1 MSRSSSMR
9 VVGAIRS
16 IELHLM
22 GAKFVGVTPRQVAK
36 IEIDIERATNDRNED
51 IAVENLAGMSFH
63 GPPELLP
70 RFSVGDRVAIVTAEG
85 LQIASIRHSP
95 VS

>member
-1 MSRSSSMR
+1 MR

-22 GAKFVGVTPRQVAK
+22 GARFVGITPRQVAK
-36 IEIDIERATNDRNED
+36 IELDIERATSDNEEE

-70 RFSVGDRVAIVTAEG
+70 RFSVGDRVTIVTAEG
-85 LQIASIRHSP
+85 LQIASIKMSP

>member
-1 MSRSSSMR
+1 MR

-16 IELHLM
+16 IELHLV
-22 GAKFVGVTPRQVAK
+22 GARFVGITPRQVAK
-36 IEIDIERATNDRNED
+36 IELDIERATSDNEED
-51 IAVENLAGMSFH
+51 IEVENLAGMSFH

-85 LQIASIRHSP
+85 LQIASIRLSP

>member
-1 MSRSSSMR
+1 MR
-9 VVGAIRS
+9 IVGAIRS
-16 IELHLM
+16 IELHLV
-22 GAKFVGVTPRQVAK
+22 GAKFVGITPRQVSK
-36 IEIDIERATNDRNED
+36 LELDIERAFNDSDED

-70 RFSVGDRVAIVTAEG
+70 RFSVGDRVSIVTAEG
-85 LQIASIRHSP
+85 LQIASIKHSP

>member
-1 MSRSSSMR
+1 MGSSSSMR

-22 GAKFVGVTPRQVAK
+22 GAKFIGITPRQVAK
-36 IEIDIERATNDRNED
+36 IEIDIERATNDSNED

-63 GPPELLP
+63 GPPELIP
-70 RFSVGDRVAIVTAEG
+70 RFAVGDRVAIVTAEG

>member
-1 MSRSSSMR
+1 MR

-16 IELHLM
+16 IELHLV
-22 GAKFVGVTPRQVAK
+22 GAKFVGITPRQVAK
-36 IEIDIERATNDRNED
+36 IELEIERATNEKEED

-63 GPPELLP
+63 GPAELLP

-85 LQIASIRHSP
+85 LQIASIRMSP